1 MTSPNLRSV
10 AADSNVLLSAIVGKA
25 ASRVFNHPE
34 LIVVTT
40 EDNAAEV
47 REYLP
52 EFAKRYGV
60 SEESLLEAFE
70 LLPIEV
76 FGKHRYST
84 HLFEARSLL
93 AERDADDVPL
103 AALALKLGIPIWS
116 NDRDFDE
123 FPTGTF
129 STAKLLKVLGV

>member
-1 MTSPNLRSV
+1 MTSPSLRSV

-25 ASRVFNHPE
+25 ASRVFHSE
-34 LIVVTT
+34 LLVVTT

-76 FGKHRYST
+76 LGKRQYST

-116 NDRDFDE
+116 NDRDFDD
-123 FPTGTF
+123 FPTGNF